1 MNSSPSTQP
10 DTVIEVRDLVK
21 TYGAGDSAVHA
32 LAGVSLKI
40 QRGDFVTIM
49 GSSGS
54 GKSTLMNILGC
65 LDVPTSGSYFLD
77 GVDAASL
84 SQGALADL
92 RNRKIGFIFQSFNL
106 LRRTSAARNVEVP
119 LAYAGVSRR
128 ERRKRAIKA
137 LESVGLGG
145 RENHLPN
152 ELSGGQ
158 MQRVAVARALVTDP
172 AMVLADEAT
181 GNLDSKSTDDVIR
194 LLEDLNAA
202 GRTIVWITH
211 EEEVA
216 RHAKR
221 RVLLVDGLIKVDER
235 IAPVEGPPPLWKP
248 RPKTDLD
255 IAIPVE
261 VA

>member
-1 MNSSPSTQP
+1 MSKSTGTP
-10 DTVIEVRDLVK
+10 DIVIEVRDVVK

-32 LAGVSLKI
+32 LAGVSMVI
-40 QRGDFVTIM
+40 ERGDFVTIM

-65 LDVPTSGSYFLD
+65 LDVPTSGHYFLD

-84 SQGALADL
+84 REGALADL
-92 RNRKIGFIFQSFNL
+92 RNAKIGFIFQSFNL
-106 LRRTSAARNVEVP
+106 LKRTSAARNVEVP

-128 ERRKRAIKA
+128 ERRRRAVKA
-137 LESVGLGG
+137 LESVGLSG

-181 GNLDSKSTDDVIR
+181 GNLDSKSTEDVIH

-221 RVLLVDGLIKVDER
+221 RIVLVDGLIKTDER
-235 IAPVEGPPPLWKP
+235 LTPVDSPPPLWRP

-255 IAIPVE
+255 IPAPVA